1 MFDRFERP
9 ITYLRIS
16 VTDKCNL
23 RCRYCMPPEGVPLR
37 RHEDLLTLE
46 ALAEAARAA
55 VGLGV
60 TKIRL
65 TGGEPLV
72 RRGIIN
78 LVRMIASI
86 PGLEHLGMTTNGTLL
101 APRARELREAGL
113 DSVNVSLDTLN
124 PERYTEITRGG
135 SIEDALAGI
144 RAAGAAGLPVKINMV
159 VLGDSSREE
168 IDAMRDFCAS
178 INARLQLINHFD
190 LTRQKGSAVGS
201 GGENAAG
208 SGGENAA
215 RSGRAYTFDRPPA
228 CAGCNR
234 IRLLAD
240 GTLKPCL
247 HSDEEVRLDPA
258 RLTESLREAILAK
271 PRLGGSCTNRSMR
284 QIGG

>member
-23 RCRYCMPPEGVPLR
+23 RCRYCMPPEGVPMR

-46 ALAEAARAA
+46 SLAEAARAA

-72 RRGIIN
+72 RRGIIE
-78 LVRMIASI
+78 LVRMIAAI
-86 PGLEHLGMTTNGTLL
+86 EGLEHLGMTTNGTLL

-113 DSVNVSLDTLN
+113 DSVNVSLDTLS
-124 PERYTEITRGG
+124 PERYAELTRGG
-135 SIEDALAGI
+135 SIEEALSGI
-144 RAAGAAGLPVKINMV
+144 RAAGAAGLPLKINMV
-159 VLGDSSREE
+159 VLDDTPPGEVE
-168 IDAMRDFCAS
+168 AMREYCSS

-190 LTRQKGSAVGS
+190 LARQKGS
-201 GGENAAG
+201 GE
-208 SGGENAA
+208 
-215 RSGRAYTFDRPPA
+215 SGRADDAGHGYSFDRPPS

-258 RLTESLREAILAK
+258 RLTESLREAILSK
-271 PRLGGSCTNRSMR
+271 PRLGGACTNRSMR

>member
-1 MFDRFERP
+1 MFDRFDRP

-23 RCRYCMPPEGVPLR
+23 RCRYCMPPGGVPKR
-37 RHEDLLTLE
+37 RHEDMLTLE

-72 RRGIIN
+72 RRGIVD
-78 LVRMIASI
+78 LVRMIAAI
-86 PGLEHLGMTTNGTLL
+86 DGLEHLGMTTNGTLL
-101 APRARELREAGL
+101 APRARELRDAGL
-113 DSVNVSLDTLN
+113 DSVNVSLDTLSA
-124 PERYTEITRGG
+124 ERYAEITRGG
-135 SIEDALAGI
+135 AIQDALAGI
-144 RAAGAAGLPVKINMV
+144 TAAREAGLPLKINMV
-159 VLGDSSREE
+159 VLEDTSKED
-168 IDAMRDFCAS
+168 IDAMRAYCS
-178 INARLQLINHFD
+178 SVGARMQLINHFD
-190 LTRQKGSAVGS
+190 LTRRKTATAEAGAAV
-201 GGENAAG
+201 AG
-208 SGGENAA
+208 PG
-215 RSGRAYTFDRPPA
+215 YTFDRPPS

-240 GTLKPCL
+240 GALKPCL

-258 RLTESLREAILAK
+258 NMAESLRTAILAK
-271 PRLGGSCTNRSMR
+271 PRLGASCTNRSMH

>member
-1 MFDRFERP
+1 
-9 ITYLRIS
+9 
-16 VTDKCNL
+16 
-23 RCRYCMPPEGVPLR
+23 
-37 RHEDLLTLE
+37 
-46 ALAEAARAA
+46 
-55 VGLGV
+55 
-60 TKIRL
+60 
-65 TGGEPLV
+65 
-72 RRGIIN
+72 
-78 LVRMIASI
+78 
-86 PGLEHLGMTTNGTLL
+86 
-101 APRARELREAGL
+101 
-113 DSVNVSLDTLN
+113 LN

-159 VLGDSSREE
+159 VLGDSSKEE
-168 IDAMRDFCAS
+168 IDAMRDYCAS

-190 LTRQKGSAVGS
+190 LTRQKKNAARS

-208 SGGENAA
+208 SGRENGAGRGGENAA
-215 RSGRAYTFDRPPA
+215 GSGRAYTFDRPPA

-271 PRLGGSCTNRSMR
+271 PRLGGACTNRPMR